1 MSYRNYDLDDDDIIS
16 RTKRFRKITQ
26 TAVRS
31 CGPGKSHISTFL
43 ILFSS
48 RRYLISLSSHVN
60 QQTNQSYR
68 GKLSHRSLQGIEL
81 KLHLEESSNYV
92 KDAKYGNLSTSCLV
106 KFKQPYDNLNEKYLS
121 EILNLNVQYGMTMAS
136 DKRQRATAM
145 IAREA
150 LYSPYNGDFVE
161 TGVYTGGTSAIM
173 MRILMDFD
181 ACSRKFY
188 AFDSFAGLPGSQPE
202 DRAGSGM
209 KGDKV
214 VTTNDIYCTKR
225 FNHNRPLVKRGGVYR
240 WSDEKL
246 NSGLGRRPKG

>member
-1 MSYRNYDLDDDDIIS
+1 MLFFLSALFNFIIFTETTLLSTNLSY
-16 RTKRFRKITQ
+16 
-26 TAVRS
+26 
-31 CGPGKSHISTFL
+31 
-43 ILFSS
+43 
-48 RRYLISLSSHVN
+48 HVN
-60 QQTNQSYR
+60 PQTDQSDI
-68 GKLSHRSLQGIEL
+68 GQLSHHRSLQGIEL

-92 KDAKYGNLSTSCLV
+92 KDEKYRYISTSCFV
-106 KFKQPYDNLNEKYLS
+106 KFKQPYNNLDEKYLS
-121 EILNLNVQYGMTMAS
+121 EILNLNVRYGMTMAS

-161 TGVYTGGTSAIM
+161 TGVYTGGTSAII

-209 KGDKV
+209 KGNKV
-214 VTTNDIYCTKR
+214 TYY
-225 FNHNRPLVKRGGVYR
+225 L
-240 WSDEKL
+240 
-246 NSGLGRRPKG
+246 

>member
-1 MSYRNYDLDDDDIIS
+1 
-16 RTKRFRKITQ
+16 
-26 TAVRS
+26 
-31 CGPGKSHISTFL
+31 
-43 ILFSS
+43 
-48 RRYLISLSSHVN
+48 
-60 QQTNQSYR
+60 
-68 GKLSHRSLQGIEL
+68 
-81 KLHLEESSNYV
+81 
-92 KDAKYGNLSTSCLV
+92 
-106 KFKQPYDNLNEKYLS
+106 
-121 EILNLNVQYGMTMAS
+121 
-136 DKRQRATAM
+136 M

-214 VTTNDIYCTKR
+214 VTTNDIL
-225 FNHNRPLVKRGGVYR
+225 NHFQKKKIQRMIIFEFYDGNRGSL
-240 WSDEKL
+240 W
-246 NSGLGRRPKG
+246 